1 MIEET
6 ITHPDWS
13 SLLMLKRYDRNYW
26 VLVMEGTMFTGG
38 ITFLATNGAVALFIN
53 TMTGSNTLIGL
64 AVSLQALF
72 LSFGHLLGA
81 PLVNTISKLPKTL
94 CKIVVVQRSTPL
106 FMALPLFIGVSGY
119 LSVTIFLILFAFFW
133 FVHGI
138 STVLWGE
145 LCARAVNPGL
155 RGHMMGVLT
164 AVGGVLSLI
173 LGLLLAW
180 LLATPA
186 LNDHLRFGIIF
197 VLACV
202 FLLMTA
208 IFIRLVRDPSP
219 MVKPEKLDIKQFY
232 GKIPSIIRGSKPLQH
247 VMISRVLSHV
257 GFASIVFLVVFG
269 AYTLRLSDAHV
280 SWLVYANII
289 GGITGGVLLGEA
301 SRRYGN
307 KSVILWSNF
316 GVVIAMMMAILLAH
330 YPGLGYLWLFLL
342 CVLGS
347 LSISSWFGY
356 FNYFLDIAHREE
368 RSQYQIIGQSIGIPF
383 SFVGVVMGA
392 LVDAHGYV
400 PVFVICGVFALLS
413 ILLSFRLLPKN
424 KVAAMVGERKPL

>member
-1 MIEET
+1 
-6 ITHPDWS
+6 
-13 SLLMLKRYDRNYW
+13 MLKRYNRNYL

-38 ITFLATNGAVALFIN
+38 ITFLATNGAVVLFIN

-64 AVSLQALF
+64 AVSLQALC

-81 PLVNTISKLPKTL
+81 PLVSTISELPKTL
-94 CKIVVVQRSTPL
+94 CKVVVIQRSTPL
-106 FMALPLFIGVSGY
+106 LMALPLFLGVSGH

-133 FVHGI
+133 FIHGI

-145 LCARAVNPGL
+145 LCARSVNPEL

-180 LLATPA
+180 LLATPV
-186 LNDHLRFGIIF
+186 LDDHRRFGIIF

-208 IFIRLVRDPSP
+208 VFIRLVKDPSP
-219 MVKPEKLDIKQFY
+219 LTKLEKLDIKQFY
-232 GKIPSIIRGSKPLQH
+232 SKVPSIIRESKPLQH
-247 VMISRVLSHV
+247 IIIARIPSYV
-257 GFASIVFLVVFG
+257 GFASIAFLVVFG
-269 AYTLRLSDAHV
+269 VNALRLSDAHV
-280 SWLVYANII
+280 SWLVYANIV
-289 GGITGGVLLGEA
+289 GGIAGGVLLGEA

-307 KSVILWSNF
+307 KSVIIWGNF
-316 GVVIAMMMAILLAH
+316 GVVIAMIMAILLAY
-330 YPGLGYLWLFLL
+330 YPSLGYLWLFLL

-347 LSISSWFGY
+347 LTVSNWFGY
-356 FNYFLDIAHREE
+356 FNYFLDIAPKEE
-368 RSQYQIIGQSIGIPF
+368 RSRYQIIGQSIGIPF
-383 SFVGVVMGA
+383 SFVGVMMGA

-400 PVFVICGVFALLS
+400 PMFVICGVFALLS
-413 ILLSFRLLPKN
+413 ILLSFRLLPKG
-424 KVAAMVGERKPL
+424 KVAAMVSERGS